1 MFEFFY
7 CSLFSLTRSQS
18 VNPENQY
25 HYDST
30 LPLPPPPPPPEDG
43 IDGAV
48 PLSPPQQLKSV
59 LVGDNETVASSNV
72 STLRSLD
79 GEEETKKKRVSKRVS
94 VDSGFY
100 LSVVVLFFFSF
111 FFFFSFAHFSSCK
124 PLFVII

>member
-1 MFEFFY
+1 M
-7 CSLFSLTRSQS
+7 
-18 VNPENQY
+18 NPENQY

-48 PLSPPQQLKSV
+48 PLSPPQQVKSV
-59 LVGDNETVASSNV
+59 LAGDNETLASSNV

-94 VDSGFY
+94 VTSDFSISM
-100 LSVVVLFFFSF
+100 LSVHVK
-111 FFFFSFAHFSSCK
+111 SFAPLTGSC
-124 PLFVII
+124 